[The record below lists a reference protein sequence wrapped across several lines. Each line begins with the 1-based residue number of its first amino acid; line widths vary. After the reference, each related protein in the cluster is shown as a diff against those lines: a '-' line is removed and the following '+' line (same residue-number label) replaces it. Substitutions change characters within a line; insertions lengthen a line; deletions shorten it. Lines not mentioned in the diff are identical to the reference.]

1 MIQFLVTHIC
11 PILLIL
17 TQAVFMHRRNIF
29 VFAFSTVAVT
39 LFTVGYHKF
48 MVFEVL
54 AVLSV
59 LICIMHNR
67 KYRASGIYYLG
78 LLSCGLFMLA
88 VQELHPDL
96 LNDIFSRLAGEK
108 YEDFVSIATHIY
120 TLLALLFLV
129 GLMPFSEWI
138 MYLFALSNSFYKMV
152 CFIVPLF
159 LLLQIMQE
167 IALNISTYAIIY
179 TGFAICLYAGIYLLF
194 ESNVRRIYTYLILY
208 FFGMQV
214 IFISNGMMQIMMPFW
229 VIISILVATM
239 SCVFTPFRVRKYTLE
254 NVKEYFCG
262 KLSDKILACISFNI
276 IIGLFAVYAIILTH
290 GDNISSLNPIYKIGM
305 IALFIGFIA
314 RVFYAVL
321 LKFGTKNST
330 TAVEKIDDKFKK
342 MFARNRLKRMIWLN
356 IIFCITA
363 LETFLNRHFLGA
375 NFHIPSYKYL
385 LFYLVF
391 FCIFFILT
399 PFMLSGQKPILLRSN
414 YYFRIARSFL
424 SFACIFLRIVT
435 TTLSDFWN
443 AMRQYIKTI
452 ISVSTSYKLTHILCN
467 NYTYFYVFILIQ
479 MIIVLTI
486 ECVIT

>member
-29 VFAFSTVAVT
+29 VFAFGAVAVT

-48 MVFEVL
+48 MVFEVM

-59 LICIMHNR
+59 FICIMHNR

-96 LNDIFSRLAGEK
+96 LNDIFSRIAGEK
-108 YEDFVSIATHIY
+108 YEDFVNIATHIY
-120 TLLALLFLV
+120 TLVALLLLV
-129 GLMPFSEWI
+129 GMMPFSEWI
-138 MYLFALSNSFYKMV
+138 MYLFALSNSFYKVV

-159 LLLQIMQE
+159 LLLQIMQA

-179 TGFAICLYAGIYLLF
+179 TGFAICIYAGIYLLF

-208 FFGMQV
+208 FFGLQV

-229 VIISILVATM
+229 VIISILVATI
-239 SCVFTPFRVRKYTLE
+239 SCIFTPFRVRKYTLE
-254 NVKEYFCG
+254 NIKEYFCG
-262 KLSDKILACISFNI
+262 KLSDKIIACISFNI
-276 IIGLFAVYAIILTH
+276 IIGLFAVYAIILNH
-290 GDNISSLNPIYKIGM
+290 GENIAELNSFHKIG
-305 IALFIGFIA
+305 IIVFFIGFLA
-314 RVFYAVL
+314 RVFYAIL
-321 LKFGTKNST
+321 LKNNTKNK
-330 TAVEKIDDKFKK
+330 VVVDKIDKKFKK
-342 MFARNRLKRMIWLN
+342 LFARNRLKRIIWLN
-356 IIFCITA
+356 IIFYITA
-363 LETFLNRHFLGA
+363 LEAFLNRYFFISNL
-375 NFHIPSYKYL
+375 HIPVYQHL
-385 LFYLVF
+385 LVYGVVF
-391 FCIFFILT
+391 CAFFVLT
-399 PFMLSGQKPILLRSN
+399 PLMLSGQKPILLRSN
-414 YYFRIARSFL
+414 YYFRAARSCL
-424 SFACIFLRIVT
+424 SFVCIFVRIVAT
-435 TTLSDFWN
+435 TFSDFWK
-443 AMRQYIKTI
+443 ALRQYAVTI
-452 ISVSTSYKLTHILCN
+452 VNASTSYKLTHILCN

>member
-1 MIQFLVTHIC
+1 M
-11 PILLIL
+11 
-17 TQAVFMHRRNIF
+17 F
-29 VFAFSTVAVT
+29 VFSAVAVA
-39 LFTVGYHKF
+39 LFTIGYHKF

-54 AVLSV
+54 TVLSV

-96 LNDIFSRLAGEK
+96 LNDIFSCLAGEK

-129 GLMPFSEWI
+129 GMMPFSEWI

-179 TGFAICLYAGIYLLF
+179 TGFTICIYAGIYLLF

-208 FFGMQV
+208 FFGLQV

-229 VIISILVATM
+229 VIISILVTTM
-239 SCVFTPFRVRKYTLE
+239 SCIFTPFRVRKYTLE

-276 IIGLFAVYAIILTH
+276 IIGLFAVYAIILMH
-290 GDNISSLNPIYKIGM
+290 GDNISELNPIYKMGAIL
-305 IALFIGFIA
+305 LFVGFIS
-314 RVFYAVL
+314 RVFYTVL
-321 LKFGTKNST
+321 LKFGIKNST
-330 TAVEKIDDKFKK
+330 AATEKIDDKFKK
-342 MFARNRLKRMIWLN
+342 LFAKNRLKRVIWLN
-356 IIFCITA
+356 MIFYVTA
-363 LETFLNRHFLGA
+363 LEVFLNRYFFISNL
-375 NFHIPSYKYL
+375 HIPSYKHLAIYL
-385 LFYLVF
+385 TF
-391 FCIFFILT
+391 FCIFFVST
-399 PFMLSGQKPILLRSN
+399 PLMLSGKKPILLRSN
-414 YYFRIARSFL
+414 YYFRSARSCL
-424 SFACIFLRIVT
+424 SFVCIFVRIVAT
-435 TTLSDFWN
+435 TFSDFWK
-443 AMRQYIKTI
+443 ALRQYAVTI
-452 ISVSTSYKLTHILCN
+452 VNASTSYKLTHILCN